1 MVPSM
6 MTKVNDSSERHGRL
20 LALSVMARLSG
31 DQTPMVDVELVVAET
46 GLERS
51 RALAAISELVRS
63 GAIRRVDERRVSL

>member
-1 MVPSM
+1 ML
-6 MTKVNDSSERHGRL
+6 TKVIDSCPRHSRL
-20 LALSVMARLSG
+20 HALSVLARLSG

-63 GAIRRVDERRVSL
+63 GAIRRVDDRRVSL